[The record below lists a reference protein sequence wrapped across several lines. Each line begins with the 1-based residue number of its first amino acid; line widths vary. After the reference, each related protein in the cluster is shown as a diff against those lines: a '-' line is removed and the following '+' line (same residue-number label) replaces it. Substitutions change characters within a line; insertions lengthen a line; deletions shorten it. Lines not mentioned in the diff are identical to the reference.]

1 MESLYDALHRTAPEL
16 NAKVLRTALSA
27 AHNASEQG
35 VGSKQ
40 VLAVI
45 DYSLPSTAKRLW
57 VFDLASR
64 KLLFH
69 ELVAHGKNSGENLTR
84 SFSNAVGSEMSSLG
98 LFVTGATYQGKNGL
112 SLRLEGLDKGFND
125 SSLERA
131 IVMHG
136 ADYVNP
142 ALCPRLGRLGRSQGC
157 PAVRREIAKPL
168 IEALQGGAFLFSW
181 YPDQAWLASSRFLQS
196 RSALAD

>member
-1 MESLYDALHRTAPEL
+1 MSLFDALHETAPGL
-16 NAKVLRTALSA
+16 NETVLRVALTA

-45 DYSLPSTAKRLW
+45 DYSRPSTEKRLW

-64 KLLFH
+64 KLLFNEH
-69 ELVAHGKNSGENLTR
+69 VAHGKNSGENFSRT
-84 SFSNAVGSEMSSLG
+84 FSNTVGSEMSSIG

-125 SSLERA
+125 SSMERA

-142 ALCPRLGRLGRSQGC
+142 AMSPRLGRLGRSQGC
-157 PAVRREIAKPL
+157 PAVRREVAKPM
-168 IEALQGGAFLFSW
+168 IEALQGGALLFSW
-181 YPDQAWLASSRFLQS
+181 YPDPAWLASSRFLQN
-196 RSALAD
+196 RQVLAD